1 MSLLLLLNACK
12 EDGMGKN
19 ADGQN
24 TFTYEPI
31 GWTMMLP
38 EGWTVLSATERD
50 KLDYAAENF
59 YEEANNGKKKG
70 AKKIILGVKKAEND
84 INSIYAFVRSYERD
98 EDYPR
103 LRDLLRQQKR
113 QYSTGAY
120 QAHDTLIKEIIGG
133 HEFEK
138 GILTVSYAGK
148 PYYTY
153 TTFSTMLDTLN
164 FGVSIVTN
172 NAADEEMLNKHFRKS
187 AVGIHVPTP
196 N

>member
-12 EDGMGKN
+12 EEGMGKN
-19 ADGQN
+19 ANGEN

-31 GWTMMLP
+31 SWTMVLP
-38 EGWTVLSATERD
+38 EGWNVLSAADRD

-59 YEEANNGKKKG
+59 YEEANSGKKSG
-70 AKKIILGVKKAEND
+70 AKKIILGVKKADKD

-113 QYSTGAY
+113 QYSTGEY
-120 QAHDTLIKEIIGG
+120 QAHDTLIKETIGG

-153 TTFSTMLDTLN
+153 TTYSTMLDTLN

-172 NAADEEMLNKHFRKS
+172 NAADEEMLNEHFRQS
-187 AVGIHVPTP
+187 AAGIQLSK
-196 N
+196 